1 MSNFIDYKEIMA
13 FHPGY
18 YVAEII
24 EDMGISQAEFALR
37 MGTTAKTL
45 SKLVNGRISISDD
58 LAKPPFFVYP
68 LSNYAYSDLPSRM
81 VLESRL
87 YYWCMEFSKLY
98 PGELHTYYED
108 EDFVCYYFKQNQACL
123 YQLGFQSGEEFE
135 KQGNTLND
143 KKNN

>member
-1 MSNFIDYKEIMA
+1 MA
-13 FHPGY
+13 
-18 YVAEII
+18 E
-24 EDMGISQAEFALR
+24 
-37 MGTTAKTL
+37 
-45 SKLVNGRISISDD
+45 ISDD

-108 EDFVCYYFKQNQACL
+108 EDFVCYYFKQNPACL